1 MGQGAASSVGAEQQ
15 VATVGVI
22 SEARCKQGGMKPL
35 SFFQQR
41 RIAHTKRCGGMD
53 AMEME
58 MLPRIKHIYIFNI

>member
-53 AMEME
+53 AMET
-58 MLPRIKHIYIFNI
+58 LRIKHIYIFNI